1 VAPPPP
7 EVTEVAAPAAP
18 VLSPP
23 LATHQFT
30 LADPGDDVIGAVQIT
45 IAAQEDTLSDIA
57 RRFDIGY
64 EEIVRANPGV
74 DPWLPGAGRH
84 VVVPTQFV
92 LPNAAHEGIVINVA
106 AMRLYYFP
114 THPKGEPQQVYTYPI
129 GIGKAGWKTPE
140 GRTHVV
146 SHVKDPVWRPSA
158 ALRVDH
164 RNDNGE
170 DLPAVVPAGP
180 DNPLGKYEFRL
191 GWPSYLIHGTNKP
204 YGVGLRSSHGCV
216 RLYPEDIAQL
226 FAKVPD
232 GTPVRVVNQPFL
244 FGWHDQQL
252 YLQPYT
258 VLEDDPRDWKSAQ
271 RKLLSHSLPARIQ
284 STLQGR
290 GERISWQSVDAV
302 TSAPR
307 GIPVA
312 VSGHG
317 DDSGGSVEQVLS
329 GAPEVENRIP
339 EGSNWDGVEDSST
352 DGQSAQQML
361 PERASAHVPPPASHA
376 PGG

>member
-1 VAPPPP
+1 
-7 EVTEVAAPAAP
+7 
-18 VLSPP
+18 
-23 LATHQFT
+23 
-30 LADPGDDVIGAVQIT
+30 
-45 IAAQEDTLSDIA
+45 
-57 RRFDIGY
+57 
-64 EEIVRANPGV
+64 
-74 DPWLPGAGRH
+74 
-84 VVVPTQFV
+84 
-92 LPNAAHEGIVINVA
+92 
-106 AMRLYYFP
+106 
-114 THPKGEPQQVYTYPI
+114 
-129 GIGKAGWKTPE
+129 
-140 GRTHVV
+140 
-146 SHVKDPVWRPSA
+146 
-158 ALRVDH
+158 
-164 RNDNGE
+164 
-170 DLPAVVPAGP
+170 
-180 DNPLGKYEFRL
+180 
-191 GWPSYLIHGTNKP
+191 
-204 YGVGLRSSHGCV
+204 
-216 RLYPEDIAQL
+216 L